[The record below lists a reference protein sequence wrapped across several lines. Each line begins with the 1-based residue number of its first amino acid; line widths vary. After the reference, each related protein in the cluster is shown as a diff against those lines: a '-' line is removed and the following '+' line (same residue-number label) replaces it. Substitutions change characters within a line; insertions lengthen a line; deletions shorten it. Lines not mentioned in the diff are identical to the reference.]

1 MFETEYT
8 ELEMRCVGC
17 SAKWDVPVARQVN
30 VKTHPDARLGIL
42 LGTMHRTRCPVCK
55 KPRDIEFIFEFYDPD
70 QSLLLQIRPDW
81 EIIAGGGEDWYWE
94 RYEDLVKKYA
104 ELDVRVDVV
113 FGMNELV
120 EKYLGGED
128 ARAAAREEWAA
139 REAAKAEEEQRAS
152 AERAKAA
159 VAEPM
164 PAAEEAEPVPTE
176 QTEAAAVE
184 HAETIDR

>member
-1 MFETEYT
+1 MIETEYT

-17 SAKWDVPVARQVN
+17 SAKWEAPVARQVN

-55 KPRDIEFIFEFYDPD
+55 TPRDIEFIFEYYDPD
-70 QSLLLQIRPDW
+70 QSLLLQVRPDW
-81 EIIAGGGEDWYWE
+81 EIVAGGGEDWYWE

-104 ELDVRVDVV
+104 EVDVRVDVV
-113 FGMNELV
+113 FGMSEMV

-139 REAAKAEEEQRAS
+139 RESAKAEEEQRAAVERAEAA
-152 AERAKAA
+152 AERMAA
-159 VAEPM
+159 
-164 PAAEEAEPVPTE
+164 AAEETEPVATE

-184 HAETIDR
+184 HAETVDD